1 MTEGNRKQ
9 KLLWFLL
16 IVVIFS
22 AALGIR
28 LYDFDDPPLDFHPA
42 RQLHSALIARA
53 VYLNHSGDLPDFDAK
68 YEHES
73 IMRGTQEQWIEPPIF
88 EYLVASLYQFAGDA
102 DLGVPRVCA
111 ICFWLIGGLGLY
123 RLSRRFLG
131 SAGVLVSVSFFLL
144 FPYGVFASRSFQ
156 PDPLMIMLIIWALE
170 ALCAWDEKPTVLR
183 AVLAGILAGTAI
195 LVKQVCI
202 FPVGLA
208 MAFFV
213 ISGHGFAKTI
223 RSSQIWLIA
232 VLSFIPVLIY
242 NFWGYFIQGFLVQQ
256 YQGRFNFGEII
267 SPSLYVRWIRKL
279 EQVFGLPLVV
289 GSLIG
294 TLTIVQK
301 KYRMLWLGYFLG
313 YILYGMALPH
323 HIGTH
328 DYYQLLLFPLAA
340 VGLGKLIDSVT
351 NALNTVSA
359 GRTLSKSL
367 FIILLIGI
375 CGWWVADSAM
385 TLKRNDYRVWPQLWQ
400 ELAAEL
406 DPYEGQINTIGL
418 MDDYGSGM
426 IYWGL
431 RTPIVWEENVEK
443 IDESTAM
450 EKIRRT
456 MMNREFLIVTDF
468 ESYYQ
473 QPRLQRWLMQNAQVY
488 RQTAD
493 YLIFD
498 LREVK

>member
-1 MTEGNRKQ
+1 MIEANKNQ
-9 KLLWFLL
+9 KVLWFLL
-16 IVVIFS
+16 IVVIFIG
-22 AALGIR
+22 ALGIR

-53 VYLNHSGDLPDFDAK
+53 VYLNHNGSLPDFDAE

-73 IMRGTQEQWIEPPIF
+73 IMRGVQEQWIEPPIF
-88 EYLVASLYQFAGDA
+88 EYLTASLYQLIGDA
-102 DLGVPRVCA
+102 DLRVPRACA
-111 ICFWLIGGLGLY
+111 ICFWLIGAFGLY

-131 SAGVLVSVSFFLL
+131 KAGVLASLSFFLF

-170 ALCAWDEKPTVLR
+170 ALCAWDEKPTILN
-183 AVLAGILAGTAI
+183 AVLAGVLAGMAI
-195 LVKQVCI
+195 LVKQVCV

-213 ISGHGFAKTI
+213 VSGRGFGKAI
-223 RSSQIWLIA
+223 RNIQVWVIA
-232 VLSFIPVLIY
+232 VLSFVPVLIY

-256 YQGRFNFGEII
+256 YQGRFNFVEII
-267 SPSLYVRWIRKL
+267 SPSLYIRWTRKL
-279 EQVFGLPLVV
+279 EQVFGLPLVI

-294 TLTIVQK
+294 TLTISQK

-328 DYYQLLLFPLAA
+328 DYYQLLLFPLIA
-340 VGLGKLIDSVT
+340 VGLGKLIDCVFA
-351 NALNTVSA
+351 ALNTVSA
-359 GRTLSKSL
+359 GR
-367 FIILLIGI
+367 LLARALITVVLAAI
-375 CGWWVADSAM
+375 CGWWIADSAM
-385 TLKRNDYRVWPQLWQ
+385 TLKRNDYRIWPQLWQ

-431 RTPIVWEENVEK
+431 RTPVIWEENVEK
-443 IDESTAM
+443 SDESEAM

-468 ESYYQ
+468 ESYYR
-473 QPRLQRWLMQNAQVY
+473 QPRLQRWLMQNTQVY

-498 LREVK
+498 LREIE